1 MPNSRPSST
10 TNKHSALPLV
20 LAGVFLVVSAVASLC
35 LGAAGLPLSKLWS
48 ALMSGPDEIFIVQ
61 QGNDSE
67 GAQKTLREAL
77 TDNPAWAGLTAVKE
91 GRVHYMDRK
100 LYHFKPNNRWG
111 IAYAE
116 LEALLYEK

>member
-1 MPNSRPSST
+1 MLGPFAAKAVTLTADSSE
-10 TNKHSALPLV
+10 NEI
-20 LAGVFLVVSAVASLC
+20 ASLETQIR
-35 LGAAGLPLSKLWS
+35 S
-48 ALMSGPDEIFIVQ
+48 AE
-61 QGNDSE
+61 
-67 GAQKTLREAL
+67 KTLEDAL
-77 TDNPAWAGLTAVKE
+77 TGNPAWAGLTAVKE